1 MNKSKQKI
9 YESILNRGFAL
20 SDDEYD
26 SFLIN
31 NINDL
36 GIADPKIRDELVYV
50 VFCTWILN
58 GYISKK
64 ALHEV
69 LTILLSDNF
78 IYFNIDSNLLKY
90 AVKRTFSWLI
100 IAAIVEYDNKSSF
113 LAKRELRI
121 VLSSI
126 KSYFENEKVYTG
138 YSSKYG
144 WVHSIAHCADVIL
157 ELLRSDNVSEKDK
170 KSISLLIIKIITQT
184 KEYFVYRE
192 EERLCKAIF
201 SYKGNR
207 KSFIVEHIQKLV
219 ECFKHNTRIEKHTY
233 KNYHEYLK
241 TCYFYSEVRKE
252 KEGKKLCLKEIS
264 SFMYFDDIKKIS
276 T

>member
-1 MNKSKQKI
+1 MSNRKQKI
-9 YESILNRGFAL
+9 YESILNRSFIL

-31 NINDL
+31 NISDL
-36 GIADPKIRDELVYV
+36 EIFDPKIRDELVYV

-69 LTILLSDNF
+69 LTILLSDNY

-100 IAAIVEYDNKSSF
+100 IAAIIEYDNKSSF
-113 LAKRELRI
+113 LTKSELRI
-121 VLSSI
+121 VLSSL
-126 KSYFENEKVYTG
+126 KRYFESEKKYTG
-138 YSSKYG
+138 YSLKYG
-144 WVHSIAHCADVIL
+144 WVHSIAHCADVLL
-157 ELLRSDNVSEKDK
+157 ELLRSKNVSDKDK
-170 KSISLLIIKIITQT
+170 DGISLLIIRIITQT

-201 SYKGNR
+201 SYKGKNN
-207 KSFIVEHIQKLV
+207 SFIVEHIKKLN
-219 ECFKHNTRIEKHTY
+219 ECFKHDAGIEMHTY

-241 TCYFYSEVRKE
+241 TCYFYSETRKD
-252 KEGKKLCLKEIS
+252 KKVKMLCFKEIS
-264 SFMYFDDIKKIS
+264 KFMYFDDIKSIS

>member
-1 MNKSKQKI
+1 MNSKQKI
-9 YESILNRGFAL
+9 YESIINRDFAL
-20 SDDEYD
+20 KEEEYD
-26 SFLIN
+26 SFLIH

-36 GIADPKIRDELVYV
+36 GIVDPKIRDELVYV

-78 IYFNIDSNLLKY
+78 INFNINSNLLKH

-100 IAAIVEYDNKSSF
+100 IAAIIEYDNKSSF
-113 LAKRELRI
+113 LTKSELRI
-121 VLSSI
+121 ILNNL
-126 KSYFENEKVYTG
+126 KSYLENEKVFTG

-144 WVHSIAHCADVIL
+144 WVHSIAHCADVFL
-157 ELLRSDNVSEKDK
+157 ELLRSKSVSENDK
-170 KSISLLIIKIITQT
+170 NSISLLIIKIITQT
-184 KEYFVYRE
+184 KVYFLYRE

-201 SYKGNR
+201 SYKGN
-207 KSFIVEHIQKLV
+207 KNSFIVEHIQELI
-219 ECFKHNTRIEKHTY
+219 EYFKHDEYIEMHTY

-241 TCYFYSEVRKE
+241 TCYFYAEARKDKEV
-252 KEGKKLCLKEIS
+252 KKLCFKEIS
-264 SFMYFDDIKKIS
+264 KFMYFDNIKNSS